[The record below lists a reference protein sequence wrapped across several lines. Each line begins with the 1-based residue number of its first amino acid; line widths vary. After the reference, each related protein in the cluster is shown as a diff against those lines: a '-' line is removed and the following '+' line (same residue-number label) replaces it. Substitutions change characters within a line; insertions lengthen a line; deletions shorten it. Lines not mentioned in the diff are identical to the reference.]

1 MFKPDPV
8 PAATLQATASTET
21 MTNDWQEVTPTANEM
36 GCTMG
41 PVTVMTVPPV
51 AGEFA
56 GPSIEYEVEG

>member
-1 MFKPDPV
+1 
-8 PAATLQATASTET
+8 
-21 MTNDWQEVTPTANEM
+21 MTNDWQEVRPTANEM

-56 GPSIEYEVEG
+56 DPSIEYEVEG

>member
-1 MFKPDPV
+1 MSKPDPE
-8 PAATLQATASTET
+8 PAATLHATASTDT
-21 MTNDWQEVTPTANEM
+21 TTNDWQEVKPTANAM

-56 GPSIEYEVEG
+56 GPSIEYEIEG